1 LLSRHIPTEIPTE
14 EAAVSTPTSSP
25 WLSNDSDRKAEPLTR
40 DRRCDVCVVGGGIAG
55 LTTAYLLAEAGQ
67 SVVLLEANE
76 VVAGGESAYTTAHL
90 AWVLDDRFARL
101 KSIRGAEVAKAAADS
116 HRSAID
122 LIEAIADTEGIACE
136 FERLDGYLV
145 PGSHNGAVVIDKE
158 EAALR
163 DLDLP
168 FERSDRCPLPALSS
182 GACLRFAGQG
192 QFHPLKYLTGLA
204 AAVRRRGRDI
214 HTGTRVTKIEGG
226 SPCRVETEGGHTV
239 TAASVVIATGAPF
252 DAGVML
258 HAKLA
263 AYTTYAVGIDVP
275 KGSVPNA
282 LYWDTEDPYHYVR
295 VHPGAGDAAD
305 LLIVGGEDHKTGQ
318 ASDQEERWGRLV
330 SWARN
335 RVPEAG
341 EVRHR
346 WSGQVFETPDGLGLI
361 GRAPWG
367 DNLYVITGDSGLG
380 LTHGT
385 LGARLVTNL
394 IRGDADPLAGV
405 YSPSRWMPAALLTLL
420 GENLNL
426 AAQFTDW
433 LTGGDVGSVE
443 EIPAGHGAIV
453 RSGLGKLAVYRDEAG
468 AVTRLN
474 AACPHMGGVVRWNP
488 GEKSWDCPCHG
499 SRFTCTGEVLHGP
512 AVRPLQRAET

>member
-1 LLSRHIPTEIPTE
+1 M
-14 EAAVSTPTSSP
+14 STSTSSP
-25 WLSNDSDRKAEPLTR
+25 WSLNDSHRKGEPLAH

-55 LTTAYLLAEAGQ
+55 LTAAYLLAEAGQ

-76 VVAGGESAYTTAHL
+76 MVAGGETEFTTAHL

-101 KSIRGAEVAKAAADS
+101 KSIRGAEVAKAAAES

-122 LIEAIADTEGIACE
+122 LIGSIAGKEGIACD

-145 PGSHNGAVVIDKE
+145 PGPHNGTVGIDTE
-158 EAALR
+158 ERALR
-163 DLDLP
+163 ELDIP
-168 FERSDRCPLPALSS
+168 YERRDRCPIPALSP

-192 QFHPLKYLTGLA
+192 QFHPLKYLSGLA
-204 AAVRRRGRDI
+204 AAVRLRGGVL
-214 HTGTRVTKIEGG
+214 HTGTRAVKIAGG
-226 SPCRVETEGGHTV
+226 SPCQVTTEAGPAV
-239 TAASVVIATGAPF
+239 TAASVVIATGSPF
-252 DAGVML
+252 DAGVGL

-263 AYTTYAVGIDVP
+263 AYTTYAVGLDVP
-275 KGSVPNA
+275 KGSVPSA

-295 VHPGAGDAAD
+295 VRPGANGDPD

-318 ASDQEERWGRLV
+318 AGDQGERWGRLMA
-330 SWARN
+330 WARN

-367 DNLYVITGDSGLG
+367 ENLYVITGDSGMG

-394 IRGDADPLAGV
+394 IRGEADPLAGV
-405 YSPSRWMPAALLTLL
+405 YSPSRWMPGALLTLL
-420 GENLNL
+420 GENLNS

-433 LTGGDVGSVE
+433 LTGGDVSSVD
-443 EIPAGHGAIV
+443 EIPPGHGAIV
-453 RSGLGKLAVYRDEAG
+453 RSGLGKLAVYRDAAG
-468 AVTRLN
+468 TVTKLS

-499 SRFTCTGEVLHGP
+499 SRFACTGEVLHGP
-512 AVRPLQRAET
+512 AVQPLQPAEA